1 MLFRVLMVTL
11 LLGSAIVVNINDV
24 ESFADPSYIALFT
37 LIIATYLATI
47 GYAVFITRVQN
58 MRLMGYIQLVG
69 DVMLA
74 SGLVF
79 VTGGT
84 RSVFAF
90 MFYLTII
97 NSAILMGRR
106 AALVTATLCS
116 VSFLVMLLIQL
127 GLFPLPRA
135 TEAVATYTSAAPV
148 YSVVVNIVAYHLV
161 GFLAGYLAQRLEEQ
175 DTELERKQ
183 LDIRELQAL
192 NQHILSS
199 IKSGVLTLDRARR
212 VLFLNRAAEEL
223 LGRHIDALYGRD
235 ACEVLPELSD
245 AINALTHPASS
256 ARPPGVERIPWDG
269 WVRREGHD
277 AMFISV
283 ALSPLFD
290 GQGGHYGHILT
301 VQDQTQIHNMQRR
314 VQRQDRLA
322 AIGQLSAAIAH
333 EIRNPLASISGS
345 VEMLQMFVQAS
356 HDEERLMQ
364 IVLREIDRLNVLIG
378 DFLDYTRD
386 RRRSLDEVALDELI
400 AEVVELFSH
409 DEELT
414 AEVELTHKLA
424 VCRGH
429 RVLANRDG
437 IKQVFWNLLRNAA
450 QAMDGRGKIVVT
462 AQALAGELQSDGS
475 WDNLSLMEDAAEAQ
489 VFRFMVTDTGPGIPD
504 DVRAHLF
511 EPFFTTKRGGT
522 GLGLATIYRI
532 VEDHDGNVGVET
544 SEAGT
549 SFIIDLPIRR
559 TVDDLAVDLHIHAP
573 VGMQDSS
580 SLLLASGR
588 GAAPAEVVE
597 GVLSE
602 EVSSAGFADEVSG
615 AEVGEQGWIGSN
627 DDPSKEAFSWK

>member
-116 VSFLVMLLIQL
+116 VSFLVMLFIQL
-127 GLFPLPRA
+127 GLFPLPKA

-400 AEVVELFSH
+400 AEVVELFGH

-414 AEVELTHKLA
+414 AEVALTHKLE

-450 QAMDGRGKIVVT
+450 QAMDGRGQIVVT
-462 AQALAGELQSDGS
+462 AQALSGELQSDGS
-475 WDNLSLMEDAAEAQ
+475 WDNLSPMEDAAEAQ
-489 VFRFMVTDTGPGIPD
+489 IFRFMVTDTGPGIPD
-504 DVRAHLF
+504 DVRARLF

-573 VGMQDSS
+573 TAGQDSS
-580 SLLLASGR
+580 SLFQAITHGSS
-588 GAAPAEVVE
+588 PVE
-597 GVLSE
+597 RAVDGVSDE
-602 EVSSAGFADEVSG
+602 EALVSG
-615 AEVGEQGWIGSN
+615 EGESPDAEPGEQGWVGN
-627 DDPSKEAFSWK
+627 HDDPSKETFSWK